1 MRAAHALLE
10 KIGRQ
15 AVDDLY
21 RTSFAVS
28 VSVEQYNVF
37 IQSDAIAVIGPP
49 PTMNTSW
56 FRGADCVLAAATHL
70 LRVAQK

>member
-10 KIGRQ
+10 KIGGQ
-15 AVDDLY
+15 AVDLY

-49 PTMNTSW
+49 PTTNTSW
-56 FRGADCVLAAATHL
+56 FRGHDCVLAAATHL
-70 LRVAQK
+70 LRIAQK